1 MFSCMSSFRPW
12 LSRWYPVNNV
22 VLWWA
27 TEPPRSL
34 YVSLYLSLLVC
45 SGCPLSVLVCKCGCV
60 CALGWFPHL
69 PSVTDY
75 QHTWRQSSL
84 ISTVY
89 LLDSSTLPGPDH
101 PPYIHFRSASDY
113 RLSLPF
119 RSPGPQLPHH
129 FRHRA
134 DLHLR
139 TLPAIHTTRP
149 APVIFHLVGSV
160 FPLRSPAWSLL
171 TLSPSGVPS
180 VTPPTRL
187 CRILGEAT
195 GDAGLSIHQCQ

>member
-1 MFSCMSSFRPW
+1 MPSKW
-12 LSRWYPVNNV
+12 IIY
-22 VLWWA
+22 
-27 TEPPRSL
+27 
-34 YVSLYLSLLVC
+34 Y
-45 SGCPLSVLVCKCGCV
+45 PLSADNSKGKLQTTGSPLNPSKGLFVAIRCGQ
-60 CALGWFPHL
+60 
-69 PSVTDY
+69 D
-75 QHTWRQSSL
+75 
-84 ISTVY
+84 
-89 LLDSSTLPGPDH
+89 
-101 PPYIHFRSASDY
+101 FRSASDY